1 VKAVVRSAKKTPQ
14 YLRIEFEDHS
24 GSATVFADRNT
35 ELATRDYVYA
45 LIGDRTLHAFCD
57 AYNFIDTPL
66 YNFVMLRKQGD
77 NHKFAWLR
85 NTGLGFVGDEK
96 TLMYVLNAR
105 VFKTSKGKDMAN
117 MYCWDGR
124 NIFKIVVFPHIVR
137 KVKPLIK
144 SDEWFAV
151 RLDKIEDKNSL
162 SRLDSYKLSS
172 DSAIITVNNY
182 IDRKNLVVPT

>member
-1 VKAVVRSAKKTPQ
+1 
-14 YLRIEFEDHS
+14 
-24 GSATVFADRNT
+24 
-35 ELATRDYVYA
+35 
-45 LIGDRTLHAFCD
+45 
-57 AYNFIDTPL
+57 
-66 YNFVMLRKQGD
+66 MLRKQGD